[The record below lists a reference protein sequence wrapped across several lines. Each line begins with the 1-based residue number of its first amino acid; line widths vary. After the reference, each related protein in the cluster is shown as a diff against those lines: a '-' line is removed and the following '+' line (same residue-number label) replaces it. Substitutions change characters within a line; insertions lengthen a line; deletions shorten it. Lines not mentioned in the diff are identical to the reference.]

1 MIYLTSDLHLGH
13 SNIIKHCNRP
23 FNSIEEMNEEI
34 LKNINN
40 LVRPNDELY
49 ILGDLYFG
57 AKQTENTFEYA
68 KKIKC
73 NHIHLIKGNHDMSY
87 KDLIKLNDKLKVFE
101 SISLYKELKY
111 EKRLFVLCH
120 YPFMDNAWN
129 KAMHG
134 SINIHGHIHSNK
146 DYNDEQKRNGILRYD
161 AGVDANDYYP
171 VLIDDILKFF
181 ECVEPYAKDYHAN
194 YENDCDDILD

>member
-13 SNIIKHCNRP
+13 SNIMKHCKRS
-23 FNSIEEMNEEI
+23 FNSVEEMNNRI
-34 LKNINN
+34 INNINDM
-40 LVRPNDELY
+40 VRPNDELY

-57 AKQTENTFEYA
+57 EKQTINTFEYA

-73 NHIHLIKGNHDMSY
+73 KHIHLIKGNHDMSFE
-87 KDLIKLNDKLKVFE
+87 DLLKLNEENKVFE

-134 SINIHGHIHSNK
+134 SINIHGHIHSNTN
-146 DYNDEQKRNGILRYD
+146 YNQEQKDKKILRYD
-161 AGVDANDYYP
+161 VGVDANDYYP
-171 VLIDDILKFF
+171 VLIDNILEFF
-181 ECVEPYAKDYHAN
+181 KGIEPNNNDYHAN
-194 YENDCDDILD
+194 YDDETID

>member
-13 SNIIKHCNRP
+13 SNIMKHCKRP
-23 FNSIEEMNEEI
+23 FNSIEEMNNRI
-34 LKNINN
+34 INNINDM
-40 LVRPNDELY
+40 VRPNDELY

-57 AKQTENTFEYA
+57 EKQTINTFEYA

-73 NHIHLIKGNHDMSY
+73 EHIHLIKGNHDMSY
-87 KDLIKLNDKLKVFE
+87 EDLLKLNEENKVFE

-134 SINIHGHIHSNK
+134 SINIHGHIHSNTN
-146 DYNDEQKRNGILRYD
+146 YNQEQKDKKILRYD
-161 AGVDANDYYP
+161 VGVDANDYYP
-171 VLIDDILKFF
+171 VLIDNILEFF
-181 ECVEPYAKDYHAN
+181 KGIEPNNNDYHAN
-194 YENDCDDILD
+194 YDDETID